1 MTETGGTSVTDYGVA
16 ARDQVR
22 ILARL
27 RASLAAGG
35 RVLLGVP
42 LHFKIM
48 GMVLGFI
55 LIFGAVTIF
64 TISGILVRNMESVL
78 ESEGRSFA
86 VELANQVPEYL
97 LIHDLYGLTRMLAN
111 TVQNRPDLRY
121 AVVFD
126 RLGQVVAHTFGAGFP
141 ADLLKAGAGES
152 EAALAGMPRLRK
164 IRTNE
169 GMIWETTAPI
179 MQGEEGYIRIGV
191 REDGFRRQ
199 IAFFLRSF
207 LVSSIWVV
215 VLGTLLSAYLTW
227 LITRPLK
234 RLVLAARAVEGGDY
248 RVSLPEGGRDETGR
262 LIEAFNVMVR
272 QLARAEETRLEKEKI
287 RREFLQ
293 RVIASQEGERQRI
306 ARELHDQTGQ
316 ALASI
321 MVGLK
326 VLENAA
332 ASDQVRAR
340 VADLKKAITAEMNA
354 IHDLTV
360 ALRPS
365 ILDDMGLVPALE
377 MLVSELR
384 KRYGLAASLTV
395 IGFAG
400 RRADGYSETCIY
412 RMVQEALTNVV
423 RHAEAAEVKVLL
435 DWRGDKIRGVVE
447 DDGVGFDPASL
458 AGSDRLG
465 IYGMKERAQLLGGSC
480 RIESESGQGTMVVFE
495 VPAH

>member
-1 MTETGGTSVTDYGVA
+1 MA
-16 ARDQVR
+16 
-22 ILARL
+22 
-27 RASLAAGG
+27 

-86 VELANQVPEYL
+86 VELAHQVPEYL
-97 LIHDLYGLTRMLAN
+97 LIYDLYGLTRMLAN
-111 TVQNRPDLRY
+111 TAQNRPDLRY

-141 ADLLKAGAGES
+141 ADLLKVGAGES
-152 EAALAGMPRLRK
+152 EAELAGLPRLRK

-199 IAFFLRSF
+199 IAFFLKSF
-207 LVSSIWVV
+207 LISSLWVV
-215 VLGTLLSAYLTW
+215 VLGTILSAYLTW

-234 RLVLAARAVEGGDY
+234 RLVLAARAVEAGDY
-248 RVSLPEGGRDETGR
+248 RVALPEGGRDEVGR

-272 QLARAEETRLEKEKI
+272 QLARAEEERREKEKL
-287 RREFLQ
+287 RGEFLQ

-306 ARELHDQTGQ
+306 AHELHDQTGQ

-332 ASDQVRAR
+332 AGDEVRAR

-354 IHDLTV
+354 IHDLAV

-377 MLVSELR
+377 MLAADLR
-384 KRYGLAASLTV
+384 KRHNLAVTLTI

-400 RRADGYSETCIY
+400 RRAAAYTETCVY
-412 RMVQEALTNVV
+412 RIVQEALTNVV
-423 RHAEAAEVKVLL
+423 RHAGASEVKVLL
-435 DWRGDKIRGVVE
+435 DWRGERIRGVVE
-447 DDGVGFDPASL
+447 DDGAGFDPAIL
-458 AGSDRLG
+458 DGGDRRLG
-465 IYGMKERAQLLGGSC
+465 VYGMKERAQLLGGSC
-480 RIESESGQGTMVVFE
+480 RIESEPGQGTMVVFE
-495 VPAH
+495 APAGAAPTEEN